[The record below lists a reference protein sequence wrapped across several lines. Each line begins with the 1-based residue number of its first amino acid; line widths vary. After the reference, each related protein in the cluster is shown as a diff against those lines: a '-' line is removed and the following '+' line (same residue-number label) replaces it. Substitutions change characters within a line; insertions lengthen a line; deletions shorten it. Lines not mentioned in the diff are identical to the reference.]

1 MLFIDFALV
10 YVMYQ
15 CVFSNVVW
23 FLQFS
28 LRSRTPSLNG
38 SLYSPYNSL
47 SRKVSGTTQYI
58 LSPALQADVLF
69 FCPCIPKVTFIFES
83 KIFMKP

>member
-1 MLFIDFALV
+1 MLMLFIDFPLV

-38 SLYSPYNSL
+38 SNYSPYNSL

-58 LSPALQADVLF
+58 LSPTIQADV
-69 FCPCIPKVTFIFES
+69 FIFS
-83 KIFMKP
+83 VHLS

>member
-1 MLFIDFALV
+1 
-10 YVMYQ
+10 MYQ

-38 SLYSPYNSL
+38 SFYSPYNSL
-47 SRKVSGTTQYI
+47 SRKVSDTTQYI
-58 LSPALQADVLF
+58 LWPTLQADV
-69 FCPCIPKVTFIFES
+69 FIFS
-83 KIFMKP
+83 VHVS